1 MKSTAPARRFTPR
14 RGGVAAPVGE
24 RFSLAS
30 CSPTQLFHF
39 LAAAVAASLLPL
51 LVAVAALVACSRPTG
66 GPWQRYD
73 LWREPATIERR
84 GGGEWPP
91 LRRRVA
97 WLGAGEVRDPRAL
110 AARGGGVVARLA
122 AGEVRAL
129 VQLPGSRVGWRL
141 ALGAQP
147 YLSFVPLR
155 EEGIPYYR
163 TRVLVR
169 DARGRLVAV
178 HRAPAP
184 PPVPPAAA
192 AVAVGLDPWAGQ
204 EVELLLE
211 VTAPGG
217 AASGARAL
225 WGSPAVFSRGGSARR
240 RAAAPEPPRR
250 RRADGA
256 ARRPNVLLVG
266 ADTLRVDALG
276 AWGRTPSL
284 TPALDRLA
292 GESDVFLAAFSCFNV
307 TNPSFASLLTGL
319 YGKHHGVYDFDTP
332 LPAAHTT
339 LAEALAAAGYRTGA
353 VVSIDHLAPR
363 RSGLGQGFGAV
374 AASGGQF
381 AAERAVDWAMDWL
394 AAGEDGAGAPA
405 RPFFL
410 WLHLFDPHT
419 PHTPPAPFALGE
431 RPAAATG
438 LAPPERW
445 VPFRRLGPRAFRHGI
460 LGGHPDLYAGE
471 VAYLDRQ
478 LDRLLGFL
486 ASRDLLATTIVVFVS
501 DHGENL
507 EEHGVRYRHAG
518 LWDSTTHVPLL
529 VRWPGEHR
537 RGRRLHGLVQNVDL
551 FPTVLAA
558 AGLPVPPQDGI
569 DLRRLIRAGARAGG
583 RAGRPAV
590 FAEHTGRLGAM
601 VRTARHKY
609 WLSRGNRFVPDGAY
623 LYDLARDPRETA
635 NLAGRGLPAERQLA
649 GVLAQWLAARRRAP
663 AAVPPDL
670 SPEERERLRALGYV
684 Q

>member
-1 MKSTAPARRFTPR
+1 
-14 RGGVAAPVGE
+14 
-24 RFSLAS
+24 
-30 CSPTQLFHF
+30 
-39 LAAAVAASLLPL
+39 
-51 LVAVAALVACSRPTG
+51 
-66 GPWQRYD
+66 
-73 LWREPATIERR
+73 
-84 GGGEWPP
+84 
-91 LRRRVA
+91 
-97 WLGAGEVRDPRAL
+97 VRDPRAL

-129 VQLPGSRVGWRL
+129 AQLPGSRVGWRV
-141 ALGAQP
+141 ALGDEP

-155 EEGIPYYR
+155 EDGTPYYR
-163 TRVLVR
+163 VRILVR
-169 DARGRLVAV
+169 DARGRTVAV

-192 AVAVGLDPWAGQ
+192 AVAVGLGRWAGE

-217 AASGARAL
+217 AASSARAL
-225 WGSPAVFSRGGSARR
+225 WGSPAVYSRGGPASRG
-240 RAAAPEPPRR
+240 AAAPGSSSKGG
-250 RRADGA
+250 ADGA
-256 ARRPNVLLVG
+256 ARPNVLLVG
-266 ADTLRVDALG
+266 ADTLRADAVG
-276 AWGRTPSL
+276 AWGRSPSL

-292 GESDVFLAAFSCFNV
+292 AESDVFLDAFSCFNV
-307 TNPSFASLLTGL
+307 TNPSFTSLLTGL
-319 YGKHHGVYDFDTP
+319 YGKHHGVYDFDTL

-339 LAEALAAAGYRTGA
+339 LAEAFAAAGYRTGA

-363 RSGLGQGFGAV
+363 RSGLGQGFQAV

-394 AAGEDGAGAPA
+394 AAGERAGGEA

-419 PHTPPAPFALGE
+419 PHTPPAPFAFGE
-431 RPAAATG
+431 RPAAASG
-438 LAPPERW
+438 LAPPARW
-445 VPFRRLGPRAFRHGI
+445 VPFRRRGPRAFRHGI

-486 ASRDLLATTIVVFVS
+486 ASRDRLATTIVVFVS

-529 VRWPGEHR
+529 VRWPGERR

-551 FPTVLAA
+551 FPTLLAA

-569 DLRRLIRAGARAGG
+569 DLRRLLRDGARAGG
-583 RAGRPAV
+583 RGGRPAV

-601 VRTARHKY
+601 VRTAGHKY
-609 WLSRGNRFVPDGAY
+609 WLSRGNRLVPDGAY
-623 LYDLARDPRETA
+623 LYDLARDPRELD
-635 NLAGRGLPAERQLA
+635 NLAGRGLPVERQLA
-649 GVLAQWLAARRRAP
+649 GLLTQWLAARRRAP

-670 SPEERERLRALGYV
+670 APEERERLRALGYV